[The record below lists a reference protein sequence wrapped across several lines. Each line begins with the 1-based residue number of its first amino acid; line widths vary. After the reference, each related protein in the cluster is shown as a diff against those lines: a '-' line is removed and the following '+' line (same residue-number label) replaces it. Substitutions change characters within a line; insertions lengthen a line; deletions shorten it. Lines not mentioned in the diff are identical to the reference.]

1 MPKFMRSHDDAG
13 ETAGVLD
20 DGHAVHLVTKV
31 QRSEDGEQQRKK
43 TKAQRSKDGEQKS
56 IDHLLKTLVDNT
68 STSHIGKACS
78 SSVAVT
84 ALCLSSE
91 GKCKFEEK
99 RIFFVIH
106 SKIVDKSPGAVIALP
121 LPLKVRWGHH
131 HHPRGYICAQGT
143 LTIH

>member
-13 ETAGVLD
+13 ETTSVLD
-20 DGHAVHLVTKV
+20 DGHTVHLVA
-31 QRSEDGEQQRKK
+31 
-43 TKAQRSKDGEQKS
+43 KAQRSKDGEQKS
-56 IDHLLKTLVDNT
+56 FDHLLKTLVDNT
-68 STSHIGKACS
+68 CTSHISKACS

-99 RIFFVIH
+99 RIFLPFTARLWTN
-106 SKIVDKSPGAVIALP
+106 SPGAVIALP
-121 LPLKVRWGHH
+121 LPLKVRWGEH